1 MDLSN
6 LSPAPGSRK
15 ARKRVGRGPGSG
27 LGKTSGRG
35 HKGKG
40 ARSGGNTHPRFEG
53 GQMPLQR
60 RLPKRGFHN
69 PFRRAVSIVNLG
81 RLEAAFEGGAVV
93 DVAALVARGLAR
105 AGLPVKVLG
114 QGELKKALTVK
125 AHAFSEAAKARITA
139 AGGSAEVIE
148 ASRRTEVGESA

>member
-15 ARKRVGRGPGSG
+15 SRKRLGRGTGSG

-35 HKGKG
+35 HKGRG

-69 PFRRAVSIVNLG
+69 PFRREYAVVNLA
-81 RLEAAFEGGAVV
+81 RLEAVFESGAVV
-93 DVAALVARGLAR
+93 DAAALAEHGLVR
-105 AGLPVKVLG
+105 AGRPVKVLG
-114 QGELKKALTVK
+114 QGELSKSLTVK
-125 AHAFSEAAKARITA
+125 AHAFSESAKARITA
-139 AGGSAEVIE
+139 AGGSAEVIDG
-148 ASRRTEVGESA
+148 A

>member
-1 MDLSN
+1 MDLSD
-6 LSPAPGSRK
+6 LSPAKGSRS
-15 ARKRVGRGPGSG
+15 ARKRLGRGPGSG

-35 HKGKG
+35 HKGRG

-69 PFRRAVSIVNLG
+69 PFRRTYSVINLA
-81 RLEAAFEGGAVV
+81 RLEALFESGAVV
-93 DVAALVARGLAR
+93 DAAILIDRGLAR
-105 AGLPVKVLG
+105 AGRPIKILG
-114 QGELKKALTVK
+114 QGELSKALTVK
-125 AHAFSEAAKARITA
+125 AHAFSASAKERIAA

-148 ASRRTEVGESA
+148 GA